1 MLGRELAFLN
11 FALNHKLSKPL
22 SSIFV
27 IKEGVFNLHKH
38 RFLSIEYRTFIFS
51 EGSSV
56 KSETSF
62 KGNVIKVMPDSSQ

>member
-1 MLGRELAFLN
+1 MSGEELAFLN
-11 FALNHKLSKPL
+11 FALNCRLSKPL
-22 SSIFV
+22 STIFV

-38 RFLSIEYRTFIFS
+38 TFLSIEYRTFIFS

-62 KGNVIKVMPDSSQ
+62 KGNVIKVVPDSSP